1 MSLLNEAKKISNEN
15 EKSSREDQMISLLYS
30 FKKNITS
37 QDPFYP
43 LNNLLS
49 KNNSYGWQSCRFC
62 SYPQEIV
69 VDFHSYVNIKLINLL
84 MHEKKIP
91 TIIEF
96 VNCVP
101 KPMGQKNSYSK
112 NNIYYTNKSIGFI
125 KLSSNEETNFKARE
139 LRKVHVDIFTK
150 RLKLILHKNYSNSFN
165 LFCQVGIISL
175 NFMGYIVPD
184 ETEIENDKLNNSE
197 LLLDEDIDDLDEKII
212 FEKMDQSSKEKLKL
226 LINDLNEKRRMEEY
240 EECKIIKNKIDN
252 LKKLAMKI
260 YNLENYKNQ
269 FSAKN
274 DFENSQKFKNEIEKL
289 KKRIDSD
296 DFDINININ
305 NSKFNTI
312 NTDLP
317 FKNNFNNSN
326 NNSNN
331 DTGKVFYKKL
341 RSNNINKMNRN
352 NYNYNYNN
360 SIKLSQSQLDM
371 LNNSENNYDDVV
383 LPTIQKKINTNLSS
397 INLVDNSGNSYENIN
412 SNSNSFGAVESFN
425 DKNEKFNLKDLPP
438 PEDMTEDTKNKFKL
452 IIDLFGEDIF
462 KKIFSK
468 HIQHKVMGF
477 QELNKEVTESIINI
491 KGTTQETNKYIV
503 NLINIF
509 FIFLDDRR
517 PMLVSESLELF
528 INVLK
533 GIKGRSSSNKTEYDF
548 KITKRLLNRIRN
560 KLNHISRTVRAK
572 AEELYSYMLISN
584 FCEYY
589 PLITELVE
597 SDVDNFYKKIGMN
610 DRTDLNLGK
619 CINNIMSKGGMSNIK
634 IDSTKELIVT
644 KMNIFMKIFS
654 DIESHKGNKTLNE
667 KIFPKELVGDFI
679 IINVDHPKKEVR
691 FVTKIV
697 LLQYVH
703 IFGKE
708 ILYKLRYFVGSKEL
722 NKLFQD
728 SPELLEIFSGIE
740 EEEKKYKEIRMT
752 KYKNYLERKIIFDDK
767 IKNLGYDLNNMSLFY
782 KKNVQLSP
790 NYVNN
795 DKYINLQ
802 NEIMKNVKEGKSLI
816 KSSSQPEY
824 KVSKKLKLKPINVN
838 NDLKQVI
845 NEEQKESTTLH
856 KKKKLKNKKTN
867 IIDEAQIIENIKVN

>member
-1 MSLLNEAKKISNEN
+1 MSLLNETKKNSNEN
-15 EKSSREDQMISLLYS
+15 EKSSKEDPMISLLYS

-43 LNNLLS
+43 LSNLIS
-49 KNNSYGWQSCRFC
+49 KHNTYGWQSSRFC

-96 VNCVP
+96 VNCIP
-101 KPMGQKNSYSK
+101 KMIGEKNLYNN
-112 NNIYYTNKSIGFI
+112 NNIYYANKSIGYI
-125 KLSSNEETNFKARE
+125 KLSSNEETNYKARE

-165 LFCQVGIISL
+165 LFCQVGIISM
-175 NFMGYIVPD
+175 NFLGYVIPQ
-184 ETEIENDKLNNSE
+184 EIDMENEKLNYSKS
-197 LLLDEDIDDLDEKII
+197 LLDEDFDDLDDKII
-212 FEKMDQSSKEKLKL
+212 FEKMDQNSKEKLKL
-226 LINDLNEKRRMEEY
+226 LINDLNEKRRREEY
-240 EECKIIKNKIDN
+240 EECKIIKNKIDI
-252 LKKLAMKI
+252 LKKLSMKI
-260 YNLENYKNQ
+260 YQLENYKNQ
-269 FSAKN
+269 FSERN
-274 DFENSQKFKNEIEKL
+274 DFENSQKFKIEIEKL
-289 KKRIDSD
+289 KKRINSD
-296 DFDINININ
+296 DFEVNENIN
-305 NSKFNTI
+305 NNKFNTI
-312 NTDLP
+312 NTDLLL
-317 FKNNFNNSN
+317 KNNFNNN
-326 NNSNN
+326 YN
-331 DTGKVFYKKL
+331 DGAGKILYKKI
-341 RSNNINKMNRN
+341 RNNNINKMNKN

-397 INLVDNSGNSYENIN
+397 INIINNSSNSYENVNSIN
-412 SNSNSFGAVESFN
+412 SVGAADSFK
-425 DKNEKFNLKDLPP
+425 DKDEKFNLKELPP
-438 PEDMTEDTKNKFKL
+438 PEDMTEDAKTKFKIL
-452 IIDLFGEDIF
+452 IDLLGEDIF

-468 HIQHKVMGF
+468 HIQYKVMGF
-477 QELNKEVTESIINI
+477 QELNKIVTEKIIEI
-491 KGTTQETNKYIV
+491 KGTTEETNKYIV
-503 NLINIF
+503 SLINIF

-533 GIKGRSSSNKTEYDF
+533 GIKGRSSTNKTEYDF

-597 SDVDNFYKKIGMN
+597 SDVDNFYKKIGIN

-619 CINNIMSKGGMSNIK
+619 CLNNIMSKGGMSNIK
-634 IDSTKELIVT
+634 IDTTKELIVT

-654 DIESHKGNKTLNE
+654 DIESHKGKKTLSD
-667 KIFPKELVGDFI
+667 KIFPRELVGDFI

-697 LLQYVH
+697 LLQYVN

-708 ILYKLRYFVGSKEL
+708 ILYKLKCFVGSKEL

-740 EEEKKYKEIRMT
+740 EEEKKCKEIRMT
-752 KYKNYLERKIIFDDK
+752 KYKNYLEKKLFFDEK
-767 IKNLGYDLNNMSLFY
+767 IKQIGHEYNNISSFY
-782 KKNVQLSP
+782 KKNNQLSP
-790 NYVNN
+790 NFVNN
-795 DKYINLQ
+795 EKYIKLQ
-802 NEIMKNVKEGKSLI
+802 NEIMKNIKEGKSLI

-824 KVSKKLKLKPINVN
+824 KFPKKLKLKPITIN
-838 NDLKQVI
+838 NELKQLL
-845 NEEQKESTTLH
+845 NEEQKDKTSQN
-856 KKKKLKNKKTN
+856 KKKKLKKKN
-867 IIDEAQIIENIKVN
+867 SSEKIDASQILENSKVN

>member
-1 MSLLNEAKKISNEN
+1 
-15 EKSSREDQMISLLYS
+15 
-30 FKKNITS
+30 
-37 QDPFYP
+37 
-43 LNNLLS
+43 
-49 KNNSYGWQSCRFC
+49 
-62 SYPQEIV
+62 
-69 VDFHSYVNIKLINLL
+69 

-317 FKNNFNNSN
+317 FKNNFNNN

-425 DKNEKFNLKDLPP
+425 DKKEKFNLKDLPP

-462 KKIFSK
+462 KKKFLVNIF
-468 HIQHKVMGF
+468 
-477 QELNKEVTESIINI
+477 NI
-491 KGTTQETNKYIV
+491 K
-503 NLINIF
+503 
-509 FIFLDDRR
+509 
-517 PMLVSESLELF
+517 
-528 INVLK
+528 
-533 GIKGRSSSNKTEYDF
+533 
-548 KITKRLLNRIRN
+548 
-560 KLNHISRTVRAK
+560 
-572 AEELYSYMLISN
+572 
-584 FCEYY
+584 
-589 PLITELVE
+589 
-597 SDVDNFYKKIGMN
+597 
-610 DRTDLNLGK
+610 
-619 CINNIMSKGGMSNIK
+619 
-634 IDSTKELIVT
+634 
-644 KMNIFMKIFS
+644 
-654 DIESHKGNKTLNE
+654 
-667 KIFPKELVGDFI
+667 
-679 IINVDHPKKEVR
+679 
-691 FVTKIV
+691 
-697 LLQYVH
+697 
-703 IFGKE
+703 
-708 ILYKLRYFVGSKEL
+708 
-722 NKLFQD
+722 
-728 SPELLEIFSGIE
+728 
-740 EEEKKYKEIRMT
+740 
-752 KYKNYLERKIIFDDK
+752 
-767 IKNLGYDLNNMSLFY
+767 
-782 KKNVQLSP
+782 
-790 NYVNN
+790 
-795 DKYINLQ
+795 
-802 NEIMKNVKEGKSLI
+802 
-816 KSSSQPEY
+816 
-824 KVSKKLKLKPINVN
+824 
-838 NDLKQVI
+838 
-845 NEEQKESTTLH
+845 
-856 KKKKLKNKKTN
+856 
-867 IIDEAQIIENIKVN
+867 

>member
-1 MSLLNEAKKISNEN
+1 MSILNEAKKISNEN
-15 EKSSREDQMISLLYS
+15 EKSSREDQMITLLYS

-49 KNNSYGWQSCRFC
+49 KKNSYGWQSCRFC

-91 TIIEF
+91 SIIEF
-96 VNCVP
+96 VNCIP
-101 KPMGQKNSYSK
+101 KPMGQKNSFNKS
-112 NNIYYTNKSIGFI
+112 NLIYTNKSVGFI

-175 NFMGYIVPD
+175 NFLGYIVPD
-184 ETEIENDKLNNSE
+184 ETEIENENDKLNYSD
-197 LLLDEDIDDLDEKII
+197 LLLDEDIDDLDDKII
-212 FEKMDQSSKEKLKL
+212 FEKIDQNSKEKLKL

-240 EECKIIKNKIDN
+240 EECKIIKNKIDI

-269 FSAKN
+269 FLAKN
-274 DFENSQKFKNEIEKL
+274 DFENSQKFKNEIDKL
-289 KKRIDSD
+289 KKVINSD
-296 DFDINININ
+296 DFEINTININ

-312 NTDLP
+312 NTELP
-317 FKNNFNNSN
+317 FKNNFSN
-326 NNSNN
+326 NN
-331 DTGKVFYKKL
+331 TRKVFYNKL
-341 RSNNINKMNRN
+341 RSNNINRINRN
-352 NYNYNYNN
+352 NYNYNHNN
-360 SIKLSQSQLDM
+360 NIKLSQSQLDM
-371 LNNSENNYDDVV
+371 LDNSCDNYDEVV

-397 INLVDNSGNSYENIN
+397 INLVDNSGNSYENNN
-412 SNSNSFGAVESFN
+412 SNNSFKAGESSI

-438 PEDMTEDTKNKFKL
+438 PEEMTEDTKNKYKL

-477 QELNKEVTESIINI
+477 QELNKLVTENIIEI
-491 KGTTQETNKYIV
+491 KGSTQETNKYIV
-503 NLINIF
+503 SLINIF

-597 SDVDNFYKKIGMN
+597 SDVDNFYKKIGVN
-610 DRTDLNLGK
+610 DRVNLNLGK

-654 DIESHKGNKTLNE
+654 DIESHKGKKTLNE
-667 KIFPKELVGDFI
+667 KNFPKELVGDFI

-728 SPELLEIFSGIE
+728 SPELLEIFSRIE
-740 EEEKKYKEIRMT
+740 EEEKKYKENRMT

-767 IKNLGYDLNNMSLFY
+767 IKNLGYDLNNMSLLY
-782 KKNVQLSP
+782 RKNINLSP
-790 NYVNN
+790 NFVSN
-795 DKYINLQ
+795 DQYINLQ

-816 KSSSQPEY
+816 KSLSQPEY
-824 KVSKKLKLKPINVN
+824 KVPKKLKLKPITIN
-838 NDLKQVI
+838 NEIKPII
-845 NEEQKESTTLH
+845 NEEQKEGTALN
-856 KKKKLKNKKTN
+856 KKKKFKKKKTN
-867 IIDEAQIIENIKVN
+867 IIDEAQIIENSKVN

>member
-1 MSLLNEAKKISNEN
+1 MSSLNEVKKISNEN
-15 EKSSREDQMISLLYS
+15 EKTSKEDQMISLLYS

-101 KPMGQKNSYSK
+101 KAMGEKNSYNK

-184 ETEIENDKLNNSE
+184 ETEIENDKLNNSD
-197 LLLDEDIDDLDEKII
+197 LLLDEDIDDLDDKIILEKI
-212 FEKMDQSSKEKLKL
+212 DQNSKEKLKL

-240 EECKIIKNKIDN
+240 EECKIIKNKIDI

-289 KKRIDSD
+289 KKRINSD
-296 DFDINININ
+296 DFEVNDIIIN

-312 NTDLP
+312 NTDLL
-317 FKNNFNNSN
+317 FKNNYNN
-326 NNSNN
+326 NN
-331 DTGKVFYKKL
+331 DTGKIFYKKI

-352 NYNYNYNN
+352 NYNYNN
-360 SIKLSQSQLDM
+360 SIKLSQSQLDI

-383 LPTIQKKINTNLSS
+383 LPTIQKKINNTNLSS

-438 PEDMTEDTKNKFKL
+438 PEEMTEETKSKFKL
-452 IIDLFGEDIF
+452 IIDLFGEEIF

-477 QELNKEVTESIINI
+477 QELNKLVTENIIEI

-503 NLINIF
+503 SLINIF

-597 SDVDNFYKKIGMN
+597 SDVDNFYKKIGVN
-610 DRTDLNLGK
+610 DRADLNLGK

-654 DIESHKGNKTLNE
+654 DIESNKGSKTLNE

-708 ILYKLRYFVGSKEL
+708 ILYKLKYFVGSKEL

-728 SPELLEIFSGIE
+728 SPELLGIFSDIE
-740 EEEKKYKEIRMT
+740 EEEKKYKESRMT

-782 KKNVQLSP
+782 KKNNQLSP
-790 NYVNN
+790 NFVNN
-795 DKYINLQ
+795 EKYINLQ

-816 KSSSQPEY
+816 KSLSQPEY
-824 KVSKKLKLKPINVN
+824 KVSKKLKLKPIISNE
-838 NDLKQVI
+838 LKQMI
-845 NEEQKESTTLH
+845 KEEQKERTTQNKIKKL
-856 KKKKLKNKKTN
+856 KKKKTSD
-867 IIDEAQIIENIKVN
+867 IIDASQVVENTKVN